1 MFSLRYLSITA
12 PVRFFVIFAKK
23 RRLSRWVVEF
33 SIVFILGEAYNSFV
47 AKDISR
53 AFVTG
58 EFESKSI
65 KDSLDHVLGMS
76 PSELVALKKWKDFY
90 LENYDLK
97 GKMIG
102 R

>member
-1 MFSLRYLSITA
+1 MEKNWNYF
-12 PVRFFVIFAKK
+12 
-23 RRLSRWVVEF
+23 
-33 SIVFILGEAYNSFV
+33 LGEAYHAFV

-65 KDSLDHVLGMS
+65 KDSLDHVLSMS
-76 PSELVALKKWKDFY
+76 PSELLALKKWKDFY

>member
-1 MFSLRYLSITA
+1 M
-12 PVRFFVIFAKK
+12 
-23 RRLSRWVVEF
+23 
-33 SIVFILGEAYNSFV
+33 

-65 KDSLDHVLGMS
+65 KDSLDHVLSMS
-76 PSELVALKKWKDFY
+76 PSELLALKKWKDFY

-102 R
+102 RYVFITRFFVKNF